1 MRKSFLIVAALL
13 LLVLQSC
20 TVYDKYWIT
29 MDEAIQM
36 EKKQKVKLVDPD
48 SKKSVR
54 EYTIL
59 EGVKIYGDTLFG
71 GQLPR
76 DIVTGY
82 KRPFHIRYT
91 TPIPEQYRSYQVY
104 LENKPITRTLTVLG
118 ITIPF
123 ALVIGS
129 FELYALFGR
138 FLAWL
143 LL

>member
-82 KRPFHIRYT
+82 KSPFHIRYA
-91 TPIPEQYRSYQVY
+91 TPIP
-104 LENKPITRTLTVLG
+104 
-118 ITIPF
+118 
-123 ALVIGS
+123 
-129 FELYALFGR
+129 
-138 FLAWL
+138 
-143 LL
+143 